1 MGWRISQIHACI
13 SLKNAVYYRYT
24 PVQGG
29 DPVSAE
35 SIRMLLAPVFSR
47 YPIRR
52 AILFDS
58 YAKGTQNAKSDVD
71 LLVDCDLRGLRFV
84 GFMEEIHQTL
94 SLPVDVFDVTHIEK
108 GSRIEEEIRR
118 TGVTI
123 YER

>member
-1 MGWRISQIHACI
+1 MLAFPQ
-13 SLKNAVYYRYT
+13 KMQYT
-24 PVQGG
+24 IGNIPVQGG

-35 SIRMLLAPVFSR
+35 SIRVLLAPVFSR

-52 AILFDS
+52 AILFGS

-84 GFMEEIHQTL
+84 GFMEEIHRTL

-123 YER
+123 HER

>member
-13 SLKNAVYYRYT
+13 SLKNTVYYRYT

-52 AILFDS
+52 AILFGS

>member
-1 MGWRISQIHACI
+1 M
-13 SLKNAVYYRYT
+13 
-24 PVQGG
+24 
-29 DPVSAE
+29 SAE

-52 AILFDS
+52 AILFGS

-94 SLPVDVFDVTHIEK
+94 SLPVDVFDVTHRK
-108 GSRIEEEIRR
+108 RFPHGGRDPSHRSDNL
-118 TGVTI
+118 
-123 YER
+123 